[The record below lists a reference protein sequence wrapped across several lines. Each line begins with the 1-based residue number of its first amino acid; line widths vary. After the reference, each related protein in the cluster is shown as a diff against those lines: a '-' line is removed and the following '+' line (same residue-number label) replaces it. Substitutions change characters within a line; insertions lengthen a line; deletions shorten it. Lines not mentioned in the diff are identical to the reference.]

1 MKNPFIA
8 IGADHVRLNEIRE
21 FFLAIAAAP
30 ATDIDTRNAARSR
43 AQLVDEA
50 SLYAVL
56 PARIGELEI
65 DVLESDCERVE
76 VAIFER
82 AYKGAGL
89 EYFGATITY
98 RWDDRFGVGEWDKC
112 EIEWHSDCSG
122 GPIVSS
128 PCSLIGPYAWAIDE
142 ANRIAIDAHEACV
155 DEAIEDIRINGED

>member
-1 MKNPFIA
+1 MKNPYIA
-8 IGADHVRLNEIRE
+8 LGADHPRLNLIRNSLLKVAGDPAVDIE
-21 FFLAIAAAP
+21 VREAAIK
-30 ATDIDTRNAARSR
+30 R

-98 RWDDRFGVGEWDKC
+98 RWDDRFGFGEWDKR

-128 PCSLIGPYAWAIDE
+128 PCSLIGPYAWVIDE

-155 DEAIEDIRINGED
+155 EEAIEDIRINGED